1 MCLAVPGKL
10 IEIYEEAG
18 MKMGKIDYSGTINK
32 ACLEYIPEIEVGQY
46 TIVHAGFAISIIDEE
61 EAARSFD
68 AWREYNEAALR
79 EGSYEYDQTP
89 GDENRKK
96 QGK

>member
-18 MKMGKIDYSGTINK
+18 MKMGKLDYNGTINK
-32 ACLEYIPEIEVGQY
+32 ACLEYVPEIELGQY
-46 TIVHAGFAISIIDEE
+46 TAVHAGFAISIIDEE

-68 AWREYNEAALR
+68 A
-79 EGSYEYDQTP
+79 
-89 GDENRKK
+89 
-96 QGK
+96 